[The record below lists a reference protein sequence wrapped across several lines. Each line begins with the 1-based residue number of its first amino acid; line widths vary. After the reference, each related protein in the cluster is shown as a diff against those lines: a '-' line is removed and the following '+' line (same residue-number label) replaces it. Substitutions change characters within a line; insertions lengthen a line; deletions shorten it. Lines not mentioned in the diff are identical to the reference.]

1 VIRSIPADVWAA
13 VTLAVAILVFAVAEP
28 IPAIAAAAFLLL
40 CAHLVV
46 EAFGG
51 TDWCGF

>member
-13 VTLAVAILVFAVAEP
+13 IASAIAILLFAVADA

-46 EAFGG
+46 ELLGG
-51 TDWCGF
+51 TDWFGS